1 MLRVRSLYVHPV
13 KSLRGI
19 GVQELQVE
27 RRGPRHDRRWL
38 LVDETGRF
46 ITQREEPRL
55 ALVDVAIDDAARR
68 LVVKAPGLAALM
80 VPFEPSQARR
90 RVVIWNDTVT
100 AASVS
105 AEAATYFTRYL
116 GMPVD
121 LVQMP
126 DDVERAVDPRYGR
139 PGDIVSFA
147 DAYPFLLVSQASHD
161 DLCVRMGEAIP
172 VTRFRPNIVVEGAPP
187 YAEDGWTSLRIGPI
201 TFRVAKPC
209 DRCPIPT
216 IDIETGLRH
225 AEPLKTLATY
235 RKREHKVYFGQNL
248 SHDGEGTVRVGD
260 PVEATGAA

>member
-1 MLRVRSLYVHPV
+1 VLRVRSLYVYPV

-19 GVQELQVE
+19 GVEELRVE

-55 ALVDVAIDDAARR
+55 ALVDVAIDETGGR
-68 LVVKAPGLAALM
+68 LVVNAPELPSL
-80 VPFEPSQARR
+80 VVSFEPRGARR
-90 RVVIWNDTVT
+90 EVVIWNDTVT
-100 AASVS
+100 AVSVS
-105 AEAATYFTRYL
+105 AEAATYFSRYL

-121 LVQMP
+121 LVHMP
-126 DDVERAVDPRYGR
+126 DDVERTVDPRYAR
-139 PGDIVSFA
+139 AGDIVGFA

-161 DLCVRMGEAIP
+161 DLCARMGEVIP
-172 VTRFRPNIVVEGAPP
+172 VARFRPNIVVEGALP
-187 YAEDGWTSLRIGPI
+187 YAEDGWTSVRVGAIR
-201 TFRVAKPC
+201 FRVAKPC

-216 IDIETGLRH
+216 IDIATGVRH

-248 SHDGEGTVRVGD
+248 AHDGEGVVRVGD
-260 PVEATGAA
+260 LVEVTGAA